1 MNVVVFDASQ
11 GVGGLLVTGAL
22 QRAHSVTAFASGAA
36 MGVGGSGVGG
46 GGILIGAAPA
56 GAAAGRLRA
65 LHGDLLDRIA
75 VTDAVAEQDAVL
87 YAVESP
93 GGRDR
98 ATGAAEG
105 MRTVLLAMRDEGVRR
120 LVCLSVGGPGSEREG
135 DRPGLFA
142 RLFGGA
148 PPADLLADLRQ
159 MEIAVRKSSG
169 LSWTIVRAA
178 KLTDDP
184 GQHSIRSG
192 PGYALPHGTKIAR
205 ADVAEFMLD
214 QLDDRTQRGARRS
227 HSLVTAAALTAR
239 RGSPWNTPSPG
250 PTSCPPVRCA
260 RSTPAARRSC

>member
-1 MNVVVFDASQ
+1 MKVVVFDAGQS
-11 GVGGLLVTGAL
+11 VGGLLVAGAL
-22 QRAHSVTAFASGAA
+22 QRAHSVTAFGAGTAMGRGAREAGLGAASGAGLGATSNAVSDAAHDAASGAA
-36 MGVGGSGVGG
+36 PS
-46 GGILIGAAPA
+46 
-56 GAAAGRLRA
+56 RLRT
-65 LHGDLLDRIA
+65 LRGDLLDRIA

-87 YAVESP
+87 YAVEP

-105 MRTVLLAMRDEGVRR
+105 MRNVLLAMRDEGVRR
-120 LVCLSVGGPGSEREG
+120 LVCLSVGGPGSDREG

-148 PPADLLADLRQ
+148 PPADQLADLRQ
-159 MEIAVRKSSG
+159 MEVAVRKSSG

-178 KLTDDP
+178 KLTDDA

-214 QLDDRTQRGARRS
+214 QLDDHANVGHA
-227 HSLVTAAALTAR
+227 VAIA
-239 RGSPWNTPSPG
+239 W
-250 PTSCPPVRCA
+250 
-260 RSTPAARRSC
+260 

>member
-11 GVGGLLVTGAL
+11 GVGGLLVAGAL
-22 QRAHSVTAFASGAA
+22 RRTHSVTSFGSGTAV
-36 MGVGGSGVGG
+36 GVGAGSGVAF
-46 GGILIGAAPA
+46 GAAP
-56 GAAAGRLRA
+56 GAAEGRLRVVR
-65 LHGDLLDRIA
+65 GDLLDRIA

-87 YAVESP
+87 YAVETP
-93 GGRDR
+93 GGRGR

-105 MRTVLLAMRDEGVRR
+105 MRNVLLAMRDEGVGR
-120 LVCLSVGGPGSEREG
+120 LVCLSVGGPGSDREG

-148 PPADLLADLRQ
+148 PPTDLLADLRQ
-159 MEIAVRKSSG
+159 MEVAVRKSSG
-169 LSWTIVRAA
+169 LSWTIVRPA

-214 QLDDRTQRGARRS
+214 QLDDHTNVGHA
-227 HSLVTAAALTAR
+227 VAIA
-239 RGSPWNTPSPG
+239 W
-250 PTSCPPVRCA
+250 
-260 RSTPAARRSC
+260 